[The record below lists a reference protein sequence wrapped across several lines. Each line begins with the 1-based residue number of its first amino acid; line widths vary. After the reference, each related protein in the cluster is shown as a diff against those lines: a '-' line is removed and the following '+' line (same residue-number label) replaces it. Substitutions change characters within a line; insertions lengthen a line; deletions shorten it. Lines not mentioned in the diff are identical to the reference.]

1 MKYVIYCEDVSNDK
15 SEFELRCERNGEI
28 VEREGGL
35 YSFEDVMIE
44 CYNFFRKVCDKYY
57 PDTGIDILEVNLN
70 YRF

>member
-1 MKYVIYCEDVSNDK
+1 MKLVIYSKPNEDG
-15 SEFELRCERNGEI
+15 SEFELRCEKDGKI

-44 CYNFFRKVCDKYY
+44 CYNFFRRVCDKYNL
-57 PDTGIDILEVNLN
+57 DTRSDILEVNLN